1 MLVPL
6 SLFAKPTTCSAHR
19 SSDHQRAPTDA
30 HARPLGTLDQHDR
43 PRRGPPSPGGTT
55 LRRLWAV
62 SVSPAP
68 GNIDRDPPGYPRE
81 WEADILLAD
90 GGVAH
95 LRPIRPSDAGR
106 LVAFYERVS
115 PESKYLRFFAAYPR
129 LSDRDVKRFT
139 EVDYVDRVAFI
150 VTLGEDMIAVG
161 RYDRIEGDHAEVSF
175 LIEDAHQGRGI
186 AQLLLEHLAQAAR
199 ERGITRFVAEVL
211 PENRRMA
218 KVFADAG
225 YRVSKG
231 IEDGVLAVEFPILPT
246 DTSVGV
252 MERREHRAESASVRR
267 LLNPQRIVVYG
278 PGARVQNLIN
288 SIVPGGFGG
297 EVVAVS
303 IDGAPVAGVPSAASI
318 AAVPGGLDLAIVS
331 VPTNQLGAVVIEAA
345 HVGAHGMVVLTG
357 TDYAAGDNLKV
368 INLARA
374 YGVRALGPDALGII
388 NTSRTVQLNAT
399 PGPMP
404 RPGGVG
410 LFCQSAA
417 VGVVLLN
424 HAVRQE
430 LGLSSFIST
439 GDYAD
444 VTANDVMQYWAD
456 DETTRVCLLT
466 LDSIGNPRK
475 FSRITRQ
482 LARNKPVVVFAP
494 GRTRR
499 ADHAGVRGGLG
510 HAPEEAVDALF
521 RQAGIMVVH
530 HRDDMIDIA
539 KIAARQP
546 LPAGPRVRIIT
557 NSLTLA
563 HQMVQKMDSV
573 GLLRDP
579 QPELLGAEAGPEA
592 FVLAARE
599 GLADQRYDSVV
610 CAAVN
615 AFDQGTEEI
624 ILALE
629 NVAAEATKPLI
640 GVFLDFHPPLM
651 SSGEPD
657 SPGMLPRF
665 DGSVDAIQALS
676 ALTSYA
682 EWRDR
687 DPGAVPMVEVDTQ
700 AAKLVVNRILAEQ
713 PTGRELTETETA
725 DLLST
730 YGINLVPQFA
740 VSSLVE
746 AIAAG
751 DQLGW
756 NVVLKATSSA
766 VRGRPDLASVHR
778 NIDNAAEMADAWKD
792 LRQLVAEIGL
802 ADDEVLSAAI
812 PVVQT
817 MAPPGVALIITSRE
831 DAAFGPIVSLGL
843 DGIPSELLGDT
854 VYRVPPLTAVDAADM
869 VRELKAAPT
878 LLGRHGAPG
887 VDIAGIENVLQR
899 VAQLAD
905 AIPQLAS
912 VTLRPCVAS
921 VSSISVLG
929 ARVFVAPTA
938 DQRDPLARVL

>member
-1 MLVPL
+1 
-6 SLFAKPTTCSAHR
+6 
-19 SSDHQRAPTDA
+19 
-30 HARPLGTLDQHDR
+30 
-43 PRRGPPSPGGTT
+43 
-55 LRRLWAV
+55 V
-62 SVSPAP
+62 SVSQAP
-68 GNIDRDPPGYPRE
+68 GKSDADPPGYPRE

-95 LRPIRPSDAGR
+95 LRPIRPSDADR

-115 PESKYLRFFAAYPR
+115 PESKYLRFFVPYPR
-129 LSDRDVKRFT
+129 LTDRDIKLFT
-139 EVDYVDRVAFI
+139 EIDYVDRVAFI

-161 RYDRIEGDHAEVSF
+161 RYDRTEGDHAEVAF

-231 IEDGVLAVEFPILPT
+231 IEDGVLTVEFPILPT

-267 LLNPQRIVVYG
+267 LLNPRRIAVYG
-278 PGARVQNLIN
+278 QGDRVRDLIN
-288 SIVPGGFGG
+288 SIMQGGYHG

-303 IDGAPVAGVPSAASI
+303 IDGAPVAGVPNAADI
-318 AAVPGGLDLAIVS
+318 AEVPGGLDLAIVS

-345 HVGAHGMVVLTG
+345 HQGAHGMVVLTG
-357 TDYAAGDNLKV
+357 TDYHVGDNLKI

-374 YGVRALGPDALGII
+374 YGIRALGPDALGII
-388 NTSRTVQLNAT
+388 NTLGTVALNAT

-404 RPGGVG
+404 RAGGVG

-417 VGVVLLN
+417 VGIALLN
-424 HAVRQE
+424 DAVRQD
-430 LGLSSFIST
+430 LGLSCFIST

-444 VTANDVMQYWAD
+444 VTANDVMQYWGD
-456 DETTRVCLLT
+456 DEATRVCLLT

-494 GRTRR
+494 GRTHR

-510 HAPEEAVDALF
+510 HAAEEAVDALF

-530 HRDDMIDIA
+530 SRGDMIDIA

-546 LPAGPRVRIIT
+546 LPSGPRVRVIS

-563 HQMVQKMDSV
+563 HQMLQKMESV

-579 QPELLGAEAGPEA
+579 QPELLGAEAGPAE
-592 FVLAARE
+592 FVRAAHAA
-599 GLADQRYDSVV
+599 LADQRYDSVV

-615 AFDQGTEEI
+615 AFDAGTEGI

-629 NVAAEATKPLI
+629 DVAAEASKLLV
-640 GVFLDFHPPLM
+640 GVFLDFHPPLL
-651 SSGEPD
+651 SSGDPD
-657 SPGMLPRF
+657 LSGRLPRF
-665 DGSVDAIQALS
+665 AGSVEAIQALA

-682 EWRDR
+682 EWCRR
-687 DPGAVPMVEVDTQ
+687 DPGAVPMLEVHTQ
-700 AAKLVVNRILAEQ
+700 AAKLLVNRILATE

-725 DLLST
+725 QLLGT
-730 YGINLVPQFA
+730 YGINLVPQFPVASLDEA
-740 VSSLVE
+740 V
-746 AIAAG
+746 AAG

-778 NIDNAAEMADAWKD
+778 NIDNAAEMVAAWKD
-792 LRQLVAEIGL
+792 LRQLITEIGL
-802 ADDEVLSAAI
+802 GNAEDLSVAM
-812 PVVQT
+812 PVVQA

-831 DAAFGPIVSLGL
+831 DAAFGPIISLAL
-843 DGIPSELLGDT
+843 DGIPGELLGDT
-854 VYRVPPLTAVDAADM
+854 VYRVPQLTAVDAADM

-878 LLGRHGAPG
+878 LFGRYGAPG
-887 VDIAGIENVLQR
+887 VNIAGIEDLLHR
-899 VAQLAD
+899 LAQLAD
-905 AIPQLAS
+905 AIPQLAA

-929 ARVFVAPTA
+929 ARVFITPTA

>member
-1 MLVPL
+1 
-6 SLFAKPTTCSAHR
+6 
-19 SSDHQRAPTDA
+19 
-30 HARPLGTLDQHDR
+30 
-43 PRRGPPSPGGTT
+43 
-55 LRRLWAV
+55 V
-62 SVSPAP
+62 SVSQAP
-68 GNIDRDPPGYPRE
+68 GDIDADPPGYPRE
-81 WEADILLAD
+81 WEADVLLAD

-95 LRPIRPSDAGR
+95 LRPIRPSDADR

-115 PESKYLRFFAAYPR
+115 PESKYLRFFAPYPR

-139 EVDYVDRVAFI
+139 EVDYVRRVAFI
-150 VTLGEDMIAVG
+150 LTLGENMIAVG
-161 RYDRIEGDHAEVSF
+161 RYDRVEDDHAEVSF

-267 LLNPQRIVVYG
+267 LLNPERIVVHG
-278 PGARVQNLIN
+278 QRDRVQDLIN
-288 SIVPGGFGG
+288 SILRGEFSG
-297 EVVAVS
+297 EVTAVS
-303 IDGAPVAGVPSAASI
+303 IDGASVAGVANAASI

-331 VPTNQLGAVVIEAA
+331 VPTNQLGGVVIDAA
-345 HVGAHGMVVLTG
+345 HKGAYGMVVLTG
-357 TDYAAGDNLKV
+357 TDYAAGDNLKI

-374 YGVRALGPDALGII
+374 YGVRALGPDALGVI
-388 NTSRTVQLNAT
+388 NTLGAVRLNAT

-404 RPGGVG
+404 RAGGVG

-417 VGVVLLN
+417 VGVALLN
-424 HAVRQE
+424 HAGRHD

-444 VTANDVMQYWAD
+444 VTANDVMQYWED
-456 DETTRVCLLT
+456 DEATRVCLLT

-475 FSRITRQ
+475 FTRITRR
-482 LARNKPVVVFAP
+482 LARRKPVVVFAP
-494 GRTRR
+494 GRTHR

-521 RQAGIMVVH
+521 RQTGIMVVH
-530 HRDDMIDIA
+530 RRGDMIDIA
-539 KIAARQP
+539 KIASRQP
-546 LPAGPRVRIIT
+546 LPVGPRVRIIT

-563 HQMVQKMDSV
+563 HQMLQKMDSV
-573 GLLRDP
+573 GLIRDP
-579 QPELLGAEAGPEA
+579 EPELLGADANPEA
-592 FVLAARE
+592 FGRAARQA
-599 GLADQRYDSVV
+599 LADQRYDSVV

-615 AFDQGTEEI
+615 AFNQGTDNI
-624 ILALE
+624 IVTLE

-640 GVFLDFHPPLM
+640 GVFLDFQPPLQ

-657 SPGMLPRF
+657 APGMLPRF

-676 ALTSYA
+676 ALTNYA
-682 EWRDR
+682 QWRDR
-687 DPGAVPMVEVDTQ
+687 DPGAVPMVDVDTHE
-700 AAKLVVNRILAEQ
+700 AKLIVNRVLAEQ
-713 PTGRELTETETA
+713 PTGRELTVIEA
-725 DLLST
+725 AKLLSAS
-730 YGINLVPQFA
+730 GINLVRQFA
-740 VSSLVE
+740 VAGLADAV
-746 AIAAG
+746 AAA

-802 ADDEVLSAAI
+802 PDDESLSVAM
-812 PVVQT
+812 PVVQA

-831 DAAFGPIVSLGL
+831 DAAFGPIISLGL

-854 VYRVPPLTAVDAADM
+854 VYRVPPLTTVDAAEM

-878 LLGRHGAPG
+878 LFGRHGAPG
-887 VDIAGIENVLQR
+887 VDIPGIEDLLHR
-899 VAQLAD
+899 VAQLSD

-929 ARVFVAPTA
+929 ARVFIAPTA
-938 DQRDPLARVL
+938 DQRDPLARIL

>member
-1 MLVPL
+1 
-6 SLFAKPTTCSAHR
+6 
-19 SSDHQRAPTDA
+19 
-30 HARPLGTLDQHDR
+30 
-43 PRRGPPSPGGTT
+43 
-55 LRRLWAV
+55 V
-62 SVSPAP
+62 SVSQAL
-68 GNIDRDPPGYPRE
+68 GNIGADPPGYPRE
-81 WEADILLAD
+81 WEADVLLAD

-95 LRPIRPSDAGR
+95 LRPIRPADADR
-106 LVAFYERVS
+106 LVAFYDRVS
-115 PESKYLRFFAAYPR
+115 PESKYLRFFAPYPR
-129 LSDRDVKRFT
+129 LTDRDVLRFT
-139 EVDYVDRVAFI
+139 RVDYVDRVAFI
-150 VTLGEDMIAVG
+150 VTLGADMIAVG
-161 RYDRIEGDHAEVSF
+161 RYDRIEDDHAEVAF

-231 IEDGVLAVEFPILPT
+231 MEDGVLALEFPILPT

-278 PGARVQNLIN
+278 QSDRVQNLIN
-288 SIVPGGFGG
+288 SIQHGGFNGD
-297 EVVAVS
+297 VVAVS
-303 IDGAPVAGVPSAASI
+303 NDESPIAGASSAASI
-318 AAVPGGLDLAIVS
+318 AAVPGMVDLAIVS
-331 VPTNQLGAVVIEAA
+331 IPTNQLGAVVIDAA
-345 HVGAHGMVVLTG
+345 HKGAHGIVVLTG
-357 TDYAAGDNLKV
+357 TDYAAGDNLKI

-374 YGVRALGPDALGII
+374 YGIRALGPDALGII
-388 NTSRTVQLNAT
+388 NTLAGVQLNAT
-399 PGPMP
+399 TGPMP
-404 RPGGVG
+404 RTGGVG

-417 VGVVLLN
+417 VGVALLN
-424 HAVRQE
+424 HAVRHD

-444 VTANDVMQYWAD
+444 VTANDVMQYWGD
-456 DETTRVCLLT
+456 DEATRVCLLT

-482 LARNKPVVVFAP
+482 LARRKPVVVFAP

-510 HAPEEAVDALF
+510 HAPEQAVDALF
-521 RQAGIMVVH
+521 RQAGIIVVH
-530 HRDDMIDIA
+530 RRGDMIDIA

-546 LPAGPRVRIIT
+546 LPSGPRVRIIT

-563 HQMVQKMDSV
+563 HQMLQTMDSV

-592 FVLAARE
+592 FVRAARE
-599 GLADQRYDSVV
+599 ALSDQRYDSVV
-610 CAAVN
+610 CAAAN
-615 AFDQGTEEI
+615 AFDQGTDEI

-629 NVAAEATKPLI
+629 ELASEATKPLI

-657 SPGMLPRF
+657 SLGTLPRF

-682 EWRDR
+682 EWRNR
-687 DPGAVPMVEVDTQ
+687 DASAVPEMEVDTHE
-700 AAKLVVNRILAEQ
+700 AKLLVNRILAER
-713 PTGRELTETETA
+713 PEGRELTETEIA
-725 DLLST
+725 ELLDR
-730 YGINLVPQFA
+730 YGIHLVPQLPVASLAEA
-740 VSSLVE
+740 V
-746 AIAAG
+746 AAG
-751 DQLGW
+751 HQLGW

-778 NIDNAAEMADAWKD
+778 NIDSASEMADAWKD
-792 LRQLVAEIGL
+792 LRQLVAGIGL
-802 ADDEVLSAAI
+802 AGDDNLSIAM
-812 PVVQT
+812 PVVQA
-817 MAPPGVALIITSRE
+817 MAPPGVALVITTRE

-843 DGIPSELLGDT
+843 DGIPSELLGDI
-854 VYRVPPLTAVDAADM
+854 VYRVPPLTAVDAAEM

-878 LLGRHGAPG
+878 LFGRQGAPG
-887 VDIAGIENVLQR
+887 VDIAGIENLLHR
-899 VAQLAD
+899 VAQMAD

-912 VTLRPCVAS
+912 VSLRPCVAS
-921 VSSISVLG
+921 VNSISVLG

>member
-1 MLVPL
+1 MPL
-6 SLFAKPTTCSAHR
+6 QTCQ
-19 SSDHQRAPTDA
+19 QR
-30 HARPLGTLDQHDR
+30 HV
-43 PRRGPPSPGGTT
+43 
-55 LRRLWAV
+55 RRLLAV
-62 SVSPAP
+62 SVSQAP
-68 GNIDRDPPGYPRE
+68 GNTDRDPPGYPRE
-81 WEADILLAD
+81 WEADVLLAD

-95 LRPIRPSDAGR
+95 LRPIRPSDADR

-129 LSDRDVKRFT
+129 LSNRDVKLFT

-161 RYDRIEGDHAEVSF
+161 RYDRIENDHAEVSF

-186 AQLLLEHLAQAAR
+186 AQLLLEHLAQGAR

-231 IEDGVLAVEFPILPT
+231 IEDGVLTVEFPILPT

-267 LLNPQRIVVYG
+267 LLSPQRIVVYG
-278 PGARVQNLIN
+278 QRDQAQDMIN
-288 SIVPGGFGG
+288 SILRGGFGG

-303 IDGAPVAGVPSAASI
+303 IDGAPVAGVPNAASI
-318 AAVPGGLDLAIVS
+318 AAVPGGVDLAIVS
-331 VPTNQLGAVVIEAA
+331 IPTSQLGAVVIDAA
-345 HVGAHGMVVLTG
+345 HKGAHGMVVLTG
-357 TDYAAGDNLKV
+357 TDYSAGDNLKI

-374 YGVRALGPDALGII
+374 YGVRALGPDALGVI
-388 NTSRTVQLNAT
+388 NTLPNVQLNAT

-417 VGVVLLN
+417 VGVALLN
-424 HAVRQE
+424 HAIRQD

-444 VTANDVMQYWAD
+444 VTANDVMQFWED
-456 DETTRVCLLT
+456 DEATRVCLLT

-475 FSRITRQ
+475 FSRIGRR
-482 LARNKPVVVFAP
+482 LARRKPVVVFAP

-499 ADHAGVRGGLG
+499 ADHVGVRGGLG
-510 HAPEEAVDALF
+510 HAPEEAIDALF
-521 RQAGIMVVH
+521 RQAGIIVVH
-530 HRDDMIDIA
+530 SRGDMIDIA
-539 KIAARQP
+539 KIASRQP
-546 LPAGPRVRIIT
+546 LPSGPRVRIIS
-557 NSLTLA
+557 NSLTLT
-563 HQMVQKMDSV
+563 HQMLQKMDSV
-573 GLLRDP
+573 GLIRDP
-579 QPELLGAEAGPEA
+579 EPELLAADADPEA
-592 FVLAARE
+592 FARAARE

-615 AFDQGTEEI
+615 VFDQGTEDI

-629 NVAAEATKPLI
+629 KAAAEVTKPLV

-651 SSGEPD
+651 SSGD
-657 SPGMLPRF
+657 ADTSGMLPRF

-676 ALTSYA
+676 ALTRYA
-682 EWRDR
+682 LWRDR
-687 DPGAVPMVEVDTQ
+687 DLGAVPMVEADTQ
-700 AAKLVVNRILAEQ
+700 AAKQLVNRMLAEH
-713 PTGRELTETETA
+713 PPGRELTEIETA
-725 DLLST
+725 ELLRTHGIDL
-730 YGINLVPQFA
+730 VRQFA
-740 VSSLVE
+740 VSSLAE
-746 AIAAG
+746 AVDAA

-778 NIDNAAEMADAWKD
+778 NIDNAAEMAEAWKD
-792 LRQLVAEIGL
+792 LRLLVAEIGL
-802 ADDEVLSAAI
+802 GGDDSVSVAR
-812 PVVQT
+812 PVVQA

-854 VYRVPPLTAVDAADM
+854 VYRVPPLTTVDAAGM
-869 VRELKAAPT
+869 VRELRAAPT

-887 VDIAGIENVLQR
+887 VDIARIEDLLHR
-899 VAQLAD
+899 VAQLSD

-921 VSSISVLG
+921 ASSLSVLG
-929 ARVFVAPTA
+929 ARVFIAPTA
-938 DQRDPLARVL
+938 DQRDPMARVL

>member
-1 MLVPL
+1 M
-6 SLFAKPTTCSAHR
+6 
-19 SSDHQRAPTDA
+19 
-30 HARPLGTLDQHDR
+30 
-43 PRRGPPSPGGTT
+43 
-55 LRRLWAV
+55 
-62 SVSPAP
+62 SVSQAV
-68 GNIDRDPPGYPRE
+68 DPPGYPRE
-81 WEADILLAD
+81 WEADVLLAD

-95 LRPIRPSDAGR
+95 LRPIRPSDADR

-115 PESKYLRFFAAYPR
+115 PESKYLRFFVPYPR
-129 LSDRDVKRFT
+129 LSNRDVERFT

-150 VTLGEDMIAVG
+150 LTLGQNMIAVG
-161 RYDRIEGDHAEVSF
+161 RYERIEDDHAEVSF

-225 YRVSKG
+225 YRVSRG
-231 IEDGVLAVEFPILPT
+231 VEDGVLTVEFPILPT

-252 MERREHRAESASVRR
+252 MERREHRAESASMRR
-267 LLNPQRIVVYG
+267 LLNPERIVVHG
-278 PGARVQNLIN
+278 EGDRVQALIN
-288 SIVPGGFGG
+288 SILRGEFSG
-297 EVVAVS
+297 EVAAVS
-303 IDGAPVAGVPSAASI
+303 IDGASVAGVANAASI
-318 AAVPGGLDLAIVS
+318 AAVQGSLDLAIVS
-331 VPTNQLGAVVIEAA
+331 VPTNQLGGVVIDAA
-345 HVGAHGMVVLTG
+345 HKGAHGMVVLTG
-357 TDYAAGDNLKV
+357 TDYAPGDNLKI

-374 YGVRALGPDALGII
+374 YGIRALGPDALGII
-388 NTSRTVQLNAT
+388 NTLGTVRLNAT

-404 RPGGVG
+404 RSGGVG

-417 VGVVLLN
+417 VGVGLLN
-424 HAVRQE
+424 HAVRHD

-444 VTANDVMQYWAD
+444 VTANDVMQYWED
-456 DETTRVCLLT
+456 DEATRVCLLT

-475 FSRITRQ
+475 FSRITRR
-482 LARNKPVVVFAP
+482 LARTKPVVVFAP
-494 GRTRR
+494 GRSHR

-510 HAPEEAVDALF
+510 HASEEAVDALF

-530 HRDDMIDIA
+530 RRGDMIDIA
-539 KIAARQP
+539 KIASRQP
-546 LPAGPRVRIIT
+546 LPTGPRIRIIT

-563 HQMVQKMDSV
+563 HQMLQKVDSV
-573 GLLRDP
+573 GLIRDP
-579 QPELLGAEAGPEA
+579 EPELLGADAGPEA
-592 FVLAARE
+592 FGRAARE
-599 GLADQRYDSVV
+599 ALADQRYDSVV

-615 AFDQGTEEI
+615 AFNQGTEDI
-624 ILALE
+624 ILTLE
-629 NVAAEATKPLI
+629 NVAADATKPLI
-640 GVFLDFHPPLM
+640 GVFLDFHPPSLR
-651 SSGEPD
+651 SGQQAT
-657 SPGMLPRF
+657 PGMLPMF

-676 ALTSYA
+676 ALTAYA
-682 EWRDR
+682 HWRER
-687 DPGAVPMVEVDTQ
+687 DPGALPMLEVDTQ
-700 AAKLVVNRILAEQ
+700 AAKLIVNRILAEQ
-713 PTGRELTETETA
+713 PAGRELTEVETVE
-725 DLLST
+725 LLGA
-730 YGINLVPQFA
+730 YGINLVSQVA
-740 VSSLVE
+740 VSSLADAV
-746 AIAAG
+746 AAA

-756 NVVLKATSSA
+756 NVVLKATSVA

-778 NIDNAAEMADAWKD
+778 NIDNAVEMADAWKD
-792 LRQLVAEIGL
+792 LRQLIAEIGL
-802 ADDEVLSAAI
+802 ADDERLSVAV
-812 PVVQT
+812 PVVQA

-843 DGIPSELLGDT
+843 EGIPSELLGDT
-854 VYRVPPLTAVDAADM
+854 VYRVPPLTKVDAAEM

-887 VDIAGIENVLQR
+887 VDIAGIEDLLHR

-929 ARVFVAPTA
+929 ARVFIAPTA

>member
-1 MLVPL
+1 M
-6 SLFAKPTTCSAHR
+6 
-19 SSDHQRAPTDA
+19 
-30 HARPLGTLDQHDR
+30 
-43 PRRGPPSPGGTT
+43 
-55 LRRLWAV
+55 
-62 SVSPAP
+62 SVSQAP
-68 GNIDRDPPGYPRE
+68 GNFDADPPGYPRE
-81 WEADILLAD
+81 WEADVLLAD

-95 LRPIRPSDAGR
+95 LRPIRPADADR

-115 PESKYLRFFAAYPR
+115 PESKYLRFFAPYPR
-129 LSDRDVKRFT
+129 LTDRDVRRFT

-150 VTLGEDMIAVG
+150 VTLGENMIAVG
-161 RYDRIEGDHAEVSF
+161 RYDRIEDDHAEVAF

-186 AQLLLEHLAQAAR
+186 AQLLLEHLTQAAR

-278 PGARVQNLIN
+278 QGDRVLNLIH
-288 SIVPGGFGG
+288 SIRHGGFSGD
-297 EVVAVS
+297 VVAVS
-303 IDGAPVAGVPSAASI
+303 IDGEQVAGVSNAASI
-318 AAVPGGLDLAIVS
+318 AAVPGALDLAIVS
-331 VPTNQLGAVVIEAA
+331 VPTNQLGGIVIDAA
-345 HVGAHGMVVLTG
+345 HKGAYGIVVLTG
-357 TDYAAGDNLKV
+357 TDYAVGDNLKI

-388 NTSRTVQLNAT
+388 NTLGSVQLNAT
-399 PGPMP
+399 TGPMP
-404 RPGGVG
+404 RTGGVG
-410 LFCQSAA
+410 LLCQSAA
-417 VGVVLLN
+417 VGVALLN
-424 HAVRQE
+424 HAVRQD

-444 VTANDVMQYWAD
+444 VTANDVMQYWGD
-456 DETTRVCLLT
+456 DEATRVCLLT

-482 LARNKPVVVFAP
+482 LAHRKPVVVFAP

-510 HAPEEAVDALF
+510 HAPEQAVDALF

-530 HRDDMIDIA
+530 RRGDMIDIA

-546 LPAGPRVRIIT
+546 LPSGPRVRIIT

-563 HQMVQKMDSV
+563 QQMLQKMDSV

-599 GLADQRYDSVV
+599 ALTDRRYDSVV

-615 AFDQGTEEI
+615 AFGQGTEKI

-629 NVAAEATKPLI
+629 NVASEATKPLI

-657 SPGMLPRF
+657 SPGTLPRF

-682 EWRDR
+682 EWRNR
-687 DPGAVPMVEVDTQ
+687 DAGAVPEMEVETQ
-700 AAKLVVNRILAEQ
+700 AAKLLVNRILAER
-713 PTGRELTETETA
+713 PAGRELTETEIA
-725 DLLST
+725 ELLDR
-730 YGINLVPQFA
+730 YGINLVPQLA
-740 VSSLVE
+740 VSSLAE
-746 AIAAG
+746 AVAAG

-756 NVVLKATSSA
+756 NVVLKATSGA

-778 NIDNAAEMADAWKD
+778 NIDSAAEMADAWKD
-792 LRQLVAEIGL
+792 LRQLVAGIGL
-802 ADDEVLSAAI
+802 AGDDSLSVAM
-812 PVVQT
+812 PVVQA
-817 MAPPGVALIITSRE
+817 MAPPGVALVITSRE

-854 VYRVPPLTAVDAADM
+854 VYRVPPLTAVDAAEM

-878 LLGRHGAPG
+878 LLGRQGAPG
-887 VDIAGIENVLQR
+887 VDIAGIENLLHR

-921 VSSISVLG
+921 VNSISVLG
-929 ARVFVAPTA
+929 ARIFIAPTA

>member
-1 MLVPL
+1 M
-6 SLFAKPTTCSAHR
+6 
-19 SSDHQRAPTDA
+19 
-30 HARPLGTLDQHDR
+30 
-43 PRRGPPSPGGTT
+43 
-55 LRRLWAV
+55 
-62 SVSPAP
+62 SVSQGP
-68 GNIDRDPPGYPRE
+68 GNIDADPPGYPRE
-81 WEADILLAD
+81 WEADVLLAD

-95 LRPIRPSDAGR
+95 LRPIRPSDADR

-115 PESKYLRFFAAYPR
+115 PESKYLRFFAPYPR
-129 LSDRDVKRFT
+129 LSNRDVKRFT
-139 EVDYVDRVAFI
+139 EVDYVNRVAFI
-150 VTLGEDMIAVG
+150 LTLGENMIAVG
-161 RYDRIEGDHAEVSF
+161 RYDRVEDDHAEVSF

-267 LLNPQRIVVYG
+267 LLNPERIAVYG
-278 PGARVQNLIN
+278 RRDRVHDLIN
-288 SIVPGGFGG
+288 SILRGDFSGTVM
-297 EVVAVS
+297 AVS
-303 IDGAPVAGVPSAASI
+303 IDGASVAGVANAASI
-318 AAVPGGLDLAIVS
+318 AEVQGGLDLAIVS
-331 VPTNQLGAVVIEAA
+331 VPTNQLGGVVIDAA
-345 HVGAHGMVVLTG
+345 HKGAYGMVVLTG
-357 TDYAAGDNLKV
+357 TDYAAGDNLKI

-374 YGVRALGPDALGII
+374 YGIRALGPDALGII
-388 NTSRTVQLNAT
+388 NTSGTVRLNAT

-404 RPGGVG
+404 RSGGVG

-417 VGVVLLN
+417 VGVALLN
-424 HAVRQE
+424 HAGRHD

-444 VTANDVMQYWAD
+444 VTANDVMQYWED
-456 DETTRVCLLT
+456 DDATRVCLLT

-475 FSRITRQ
+475 FSRIARR
-482 LARNKPVVVFAP
+482 LARRKPVVVFAP
-494 GRTRR
+494 GRTHR

-521 RQAGIMVVH
+521 KQAGIMVVH
-530 HRDDMIDIA
+530 RRGDMIDIA
-539 KIAARQP
+539 KIASRQP
-546 LPAGPRVRIIT
+546 LPSGRRVRIIT

-563 HQMVQKMDSV
+563 HQMLQKMDSV
-573 GLLRDP
+573 GLIRDP
-579 QPELLGAEAGPEA
+579 EPELLGADANPEA
-592 FVLAARE
+592 FGRAARQA
-599 GLADQRYDSVV
+599 LADQRYDSVV

-615 AFDQGTEEI
+615 AFRQGTDDI
-624 ILALE
+624 ILTVE
-629 NVAAEATKPLI
+629 NVAAEAAKPLI
-640 GVFLDFHPPLM
+640 GVFLDFQPPLQG
-651 SSGEPD
+651 SGEPD
-657 SPGMLPRF
+657 APGMLPRF

-676 ALTSYA
+676 ALTNYVQ
-682 EWRDR
+682 WRDR
-687 DPGAVPMVEVDTQ
+687 DPGAVPTVEVDTQ
-700 AAKLVVNRILAEQ
+700 EAKLIVNRVLAEQ
-713 PTGRELTETETA
+713 PTGRELTEIETA
-725 DLLST
+725 ELLAA
-730 YGINLVPQFA
+730 YGINLVRQFA
-740 VSSLVE
+740 VSGLADAV
-746 AIAAG
+746 AAA

-778 NIDNAAEMADAWKD
+778 NIHNAAEMADAWKD

-802 ADDEVLSAAI
+802 ADDESLSVAM
-812 PVVQT
+812 PVVQA

-854 VYRVPPLTAVDAADM
+854 VYRVPPLTTVDAAEM

-878 LLGRHGAPG
+878 LFGRHGAPG
-887 VDIAGIENVLQR
+887 VDIAGIEDLLHR
-899 VAQLAD
+899 VAQLSD

-912 VTLRPCVAS
+912 VTLRPCVVS

-929 ARVFVAPTA
+929 ARVFIAPTA

>member
-1 MLVPL
+1 
-6 SLFAKPTTCSAHR
+6 
-19 SSDHQRAPTDA
+19 
-30 HARPLGTLDQHDR
+30 
-43 PRRGPPSPGGTT
+43 
-55 LRRLWAV
+55 V
-62 SVSPAP
+62 SQAP
-68 GNIDRDPPGYPRE
+68 GDTDRDPPGYPRE

-95 LRPIRPSDAGR
+95 LRPIRPSDADR

-129 LSDRDVKRFT
+129 LSDRDVRRFT

-175 LIEDAHQGRGI
+175 LTEDAHQGRGI

-231 IEDGVLAVEFPILPT
+231 MEDGVLALEFPILPT

-278 PGARVQNLIN
+278 QGARVQNLIN

-303 IDGAPVAGVPSAASI
+303 IDGTPVAGVPNAASI

-345 HVGAHGMVVLTG
+345 HTGAHGMVVLTG
-357 TDYAAGDNLKV
+357 TDYAAGDNLKI

-417 VGVVLLN
+417 VGVALLN
-424 HAVRQE
+424 HAVRQDV
-430 LGLSSFIST
+430 GLSSFIST

-456 DETTRVCLLT
+456 DEATRVCLLT

-530 HRDDMIDIA
+530 HRGDMIDIA

-546 LPAGPRVRIIT
+546 LPSGPRVRIIT

-563 HQMVQKMDSV
+563 HQVVQKMDSV

-579 QPELLGAEAGPEA
+579 QPELLGPEAGPEA
-592 FVLAARE
+592 FVLAARG

-640 GVFLDFHPPLM
+640 GVFLDFHPSLM
-651 SSGEPD
+651 SGDEPD

-665 DGSVDAIQALS
+665 DGSVDAIQALA

-687 DPGAVPMVEVDTQ
+687 DPGAVPMVAVDTQ
-700 AAKLVVNRILAEQ
+700 AAKLVVNRVLAEQ
-713 PTGRELTETETA
+713 PAGRELTEAETA
-725 DLLST
+725 ALLGA

-740 VSSLVE
+740 VSSLAE
-746 AIAAG
+746 AVAAG

-756 NVVLKATSSA
+756 SVVLKATSGA

-778 NIDNAAEMADAWKD
+778 NIDNAAEMAEAWKD

-802 ADDEVLSAAI
+802 ADDDVLSAAI
-812 PVVQT
+812 PVVQA

-854 VYRVPPLTAVDAADM
+854 VYRVPPLTAVDAAEM

-878 LLGRHGAPG
+878 LLGRYGAPG
-887 VDIAGIENVLQR
+887 VDIAGIENLLHR

>member
-1 MLVPL
+1 
-6 SLFAKPTTCSAHR
+6 
-19 SSDHQRAPTDA
+19 
-30 HARPLGTLDQHDR
+30 
-43 PRRGPPSPGGTT
+43 
-55 LRRLWAV
+55 V
-62 SVSPAP
+62 SVSQAP
-68 GNIDRDPPGYPRE
+68 SDIEGDPPGYPRE
-81 WEADILLAD
+81 WEADVLLAD

-95 LRPIRPSDAGR
+95 LRPIRPSDAER
-106 LVAFYERVS
+106 LVAFYKRVS
-115 PESKYLRFFAAYPR
+115 PQSKYLRFFAPYPR

-150 VTLGEDMIAVG
+150 LTLGDDMIAVG

-252 MERREHRAESASVRR
+252 MERREHRAESVSMQR
-267 LLNPQRIVVYG
+267 LLTPQRIAVYG
-278 PGARVQNLIN
+278 RGDRVKGLI
-288 SIVPGGFGG
+288 SSMLGGGFRG
-297 EVVAVS
+297 EVTAVTT
-303 IDGAPVAGVPSAASI
+303 DGSEVAGVTNAASL
-318 AAVPGGLDLAIVS
+318 AALPGRLDLAIVS
-331 VPTNQLGAVVIEAA
+331 VPTSQLGAVVIDTA
-345 HVGAHGMVVLTG
+345 HQGAHGIVVLTG
-357 TDYAAGDNLKV
+357 TDYAPGDNLQI

-374 YGVRALGPDALGII
+374 YGVRALGPDALGVI
-388 NTSRTVQLNAT
+388 NTLPTVQLNAT

-404 RPGGVG
+404 HAGGVG
-410 LFCQSAA
+410 MFCQSAA
-417 VGVVLLN
+417 VGVALLN
-424 HAVRQE
+424 HAIRQE
-430 LGLSSFIST
+430 VGLSSFIST

-444 VTANDVMQYWAD
+444 VTANDVMQYWED
-456 DETTRVCLLT
+456 DEATRVCLLT

-475 FSRITRQ
+475 FSRITRR
-482 LARNKPVVVFAP
+482 LAGKKPVVVFDP

-499 ADHAGVRGGLG
+499 ADHAGVRGGLR

-521 RQAGIMVVH
+521 QQAGVMVVH
-530 HRDDMIDIA
+530 NRGDMFDIA

-546 LPAGPRVRIIT
+546 LPSGSRVRIIT

-579 QPELLGAEAGPEA
+579 QPELLNPEA
-592 FVLAARE
+592 DSEAFARAARE
-599 GLADQRYDSVV
+599 ALEDRRYDSVV

-615 AFDQGTEEI
+615 VFGQGTEDVI
-624 ILALE
+624 VALE
-629 NVAAEATKPLI
+629 GVAAAATKPLV
-640 GVFLDFHPPLM
+640 GVFLDFHLPPL
-651 SSGEPD
+651 SGGEPD
-657 SPGMLPRF
+657 TPGLLPRF

-676 ALTSYA
+676 ALTAYSR
-682 EWRDR
+682 WRDR
-687 DPGAVPMVEVDTQ
+687 DAGAVPTLEVDSH
-700 AAKLVVNRILAEQ
+700 AAKLLINRILAER
-713 PTGRELTETETA
+713 PEGCELTEAETVE
-725 DLLST
+725 LLRT
-730 YGINLVPQFA
+730 YGIDLVPQFA
-740 VSSLVE
+740 VSSLTD
-746 AIAAG
+746 AIAAAER
-751 DQLGW
+751 LGW
-756 NVVLKATSSA
+756 NVVLKATTAA
-766 VRGRPDLASVHR
+766 VRGRTDLASVHR
-778 NIDNAAEMADAWKD
+778 SIDTPEEMADAWRD

-802 ADDEVLSAAI
+802 FDDEDLLIAK
-812 PVVQT
+812 PVVQA
-817 MAPPGVALIITSRE
+817 MAAPGVALIITSRE

-843 DGIPSELLGDT
+843 AGLPSELLGDV
-854 VYRVPPLTAVDAADM
+854 VYRVPPLTTVDAAEM

-878 LLGRHGAPG
+878 LFGRHGAPG
-887 VDIAGIENVLQR
+887 VDIAGIEGLLHR

-921 VSSISVLG
+921 RSSIAVLG
-929 ARVFVAPTA
+929 ARVFIAPTA